1 MCVES
6 CGEAV
11 DKAKKA
17 EKTEKKLKI
26 VKKAVDNKGNIW

>member
-1 MCVES
+1 MEG

-11 DKAKKA
+11 DRAKKA

-26 VKKAVDNKGNIW
+26 VKKAVDNGGNIW